1 MRQRQPLGRL
11 GEPEQKAL
19 LKRLKSYLPNDA
31 PPSQLDL
38 DEILNLNYNYIQQF
52 SSIESIIQG
61 LNNYED
67 PFSVRDSVDRRLE
80 DFPDNPYLRIL
91 KFATEIICKGNEDT
105 IITNLFAAIEF
116 SSSQNFK
123 MDNLKIDNSK
133 KSRDFI
139 MLRQILKIMENL
151 IERNFLDDLL
161 RDKIMDSI
169 NNSDRF
175 DENLKKFIKEQDYFK
190 LSSEEEENKDFLLKQ
205 CPRCNASVN
214 IVVSRTRR
222 NPDREY
228 YKCLGVNN
236 CWIGWVDE
244 YEDYEDDEIKIN
256 LFTNHVEI
264 EMIKKPDNVLSFEIF
279 EQIYPEEILNEGMKR
294 LEKYG
299 YKLQETKVT
308 KHKFIIR
315 G

>member
-1 MRQRQPLGRL
+1 
-11 GEPEQKAL
+11 
-19 LKRLKSYLPNDA
+19 
-31 PPSQLDL
+31 
-38 DEILNLNYNYIQQF
+38 
-52 SSIESIIQG
+52 
-61 LNNYED
+61 
-67 PFSVRDSVDRRLE
+67 
-80 DFPDNPYLRIL
+80 
-91 KFATEIICKGNEDT
+91 
-105 IITNLFAAIEF
+105 
-116 SSSQNFK
+116 
-123 MDNLKIDNSK
+123 MDNVKINNVK
-133 KSRDFI
+133 GSRDFI
-139 MLRQILKIMENL
+139 VLRQILKIMENL

-161 RDKIMDSI
+161 LDKIMDSI

-175 DENLKKFIKEQDYFK
+175 DENLKKFIKEQDHFK
-190 LSSEEEENKDFLLKQ
+190 LSSEQEKNKNFLLKK
-205 CPRCNASVN
+205 CPKCNSSVK

-228 YKCLGVNN
+228 YQCLGVNN

-244 YEDYEDDEIKIN
+244 FEDYEDDEIKIN

-279 EQIYPEEILNEGMKR
+279 EQIYPEEILNEGIKR